1 MKTNVLI
8 SLTLILFLL
17 PACRQQKPKEVQH
30 RSFWEDSIYLCLED
44 SFRRTYSY
52 FPKINISDEDKPY
65 FTEMDQLCL
74 MARRHREWLTKN
86 FKDRNT
92 FKDSIIIL
100 DPNPMPQIV
109 PYYNE
114 KRYHENFRK
123 SFEEKYKGS
132 IKDGLAEGYIDTFS
146 IYGKSLEEVK
156 KIYQKDKLI
165 TAEKDTVCFGMNI
178 NDRPFVMYA
187 EARFMLFHIHYA
199 EVHAY
204 SWQRHQNEE
213 AVVDIYFIRD
223 GDTPRGFYKEMY
235 TYQNPP
241 RDIPMVFERNQYS
254 KKVNEQ

>member
-1 MKTNVLI
+1 MKKNVLI

-17 PACRQQKPKEVQH
+17 PACRQQKSKEVQH
-30 RSFWEDSIYLCLED
+30 YSYWEDSLFRCLED
-44 SFRRTYSY
+44 SFKRTYSY
-52 FPKINISDEDKPY
+52 FPRIYVSEEDKKY
-65 FTEMDQLCL
+65 FTEIEQLCL
-74 MARRHREWLTKN
+74 MIKRYGEWWRTV
-86 FKDRNT
+86 KDKSILR
-92 FKDSIIIL
+92 DSIIVL

-123 SFEEKYKGS
+123 SFEEEYKGK

-156 KIYQKDKLI
+156 KKYQKDKLI
-165 TAEKDTVCFGMNI
+165 KAEKDTACFGMIISNGTFGI
-178 NDRPFVMYA
+178 PA

-199 EVHAY
+199 EIHSY

-213 AVVDIYFIRD
+213 AVVNIYFIKD

-235 TYQNPP
+235 TYRHPP
-241 RDIPMVFERNQYS
+241 KDIPMVWERNQYS